1 MSHFNIHIKKLFCLI
16 TILSVFNLVFIS
28 EARSQRDSL
37 ESVTTLTSISE
48 ARSQLD
54 SLESVTI
61 LASVNLNDTI
71 FQGIQL
77 RSIGPA
83 LMSGR
88 IADVAIHP
96 QHPNTWYIA
105 VGSGGVWKTVNA
117 GTTWQPLFDQQAV
130 YSIGCITIDPTNPH
144 VIWVGTGEN
153 VGGRHVGFGD
163 GIYRSSDGGATWTN
177 MGLKQSQHISKIIV
191 HPSNSNIIWVAAQGP
206 LWNKGGERGLYKTS
220 DGGTTWIRTLGD
232 AEWTGVTDIVIDP
245 RNPKCIYAATWQRH
259 RTVAAYL
266 GGGPGSGIHRSTDG
280 GDTWEKL
287 TQGLP
292 QSNMGKIGLAISP
305 QQPDVVYAA
314 IELDRRKGGL
324 YRSANKGASWEKRSE
339 AIAGATGPHYY
350 QELYAC
356 PHNFDRIYLADMRMQ
371 VSHDGGQTFR
381 PMKER

>member
-28 EARSQRDSL
+28 EARSQLDSL
-37 ESVTTLTSISE
+37 ETITTLTSISE

-88 IADVAIHP
+88 IADIAIHP
-96 QHPNTWYIA
+96 EHPNTWYIA
-105 VGSGGVWKTVNA
+105 VGSGGVWKTDNA
-117 GTTWQPLFDQQAV
+117 GTTWQALFDQQAV

-163 GIYRSSDGGATWTN
+163 GIYRSSDGGTTWTN

-206 LWNKGGERGLYKTS
+206 LWNKGGKRGLYKTS

-232 AEWTGVTDIVIDP
+232 AEWTGVTDLSLILVIPNASMPPPGNAIV
-245 RNPKCIYAATWQRH
+245 R
-259 RTVAAYL
+259 
-266 GGGPGSGIHRSTDG
+266 
-280 GDTWEKL
+280 
-287 TQGLP
+287 
-292 QSNMGKIGLAISP
+292 
-305 QQPDVVYAA
+305 
-314 IELDRRKGGL
+314 
-324 YRSANKGASWEKRSE
+324 
-339 AIAGATGPHYY
+339 
-350 QELYAC
+350 
-356 PHNFDRIYLADMRMQ
+356 
-371 VSHDGGQTFR
+371 
-381 PMKER
+381 